1 MNTLKRF
8 LAGESEQRTYVQA
21 AICFLVFACA
31 VFFLFKLG
39 SIGFLGPDEP
49 RYAQVAREMKWRND
63 WVTPTLLGKN
73 WFEKPVLMY
82 WLAGIAYRLFGENE
96 WAARLPSALLGISS
110 VFALF
115 YFGKRIGGLKFG
127 FFAGMVLA
135 SSIVFFSF
143 SRAASFDIYLTAAT
157 FGAFISFF
165 LTEAP
170 KPSTRTR
177 ATIFFYVF
185 IGIGL
190 LAKGLVGGMIP
201 AGGIFIYFLMR
212 HRLNWRGWLKAT
224 LELKPW
230 IGAPIVLLVAGTWYG
245 PVIARN
251 GWPFIEDFFIAH
263 HFQRFT
269 TNRFHHPGPVY
280 YYIPVLLLGMLPW
293 TVFFLIGLWRNL
305 RAALEQF
312 REKETETT
320 EIKRLGLV
328 SLGWF
333 LFPVLFF
340 SFSGSKLPGYV
351 LPAVPMAAI
360 LTAFGLSEITG
371 KTVRLTGGIT
381 LFLQLVLIVAL
392 PLAAKTQFKIQ
403 PFGLALALTGVAAV
417 ATGMYFL
424 LKRERPLES
433 GIAAAFFHA
442 LMLIQATAIFPAA
455 EDRESQKVVS
465 LSANQGEKEK
475 EPLTFFRCRKYAPV
489 FYNYSQVQCC
499 DEEREPN
506 RYDKEEE
513 LLTAFGANRSMI
525 VICPATQVPVLQ
537 QSKFFQSEVLESRDK
552 FAAVRL
558 FRK

>member
-8 LAGESEQRTYVQA
+8 LAGESEQRTYFQA
-21 AICFLVFACA
+21 AFTFLMCACA
-31 VFFLFKLG
+31 IFFLFKLG

-73 WFEKPVLMY
+73 WFEKPVLLY

-96 WAARLPSALLGISS
+96 WAARLPSTLLGIGS

-115 YFGKRIGGLKFG
+115 LFGKRVGGLKFG
-127 FFAGMVLA
+127 FLAGMVLA
-135 SSIVFFSF
+135 SSVIFFSF
-143 SRAASFDIYLTAAT
+143 SRASSFDIYLTAAT

-165 LTEAP
+165 LTESSH
-170 KPSTRTR
+170 PSTRSR
-177 ATIFFYVF
+177 AAIFFYMF

-201 AGGIFIYFLMR
+201 AGGIFIYFLLR
-212 HRLNWRGWLKAT
+212 HRLNWRGWVKAI
-224 LELKPW
+224 LDLKPW
-230 IGAPIVLLVAGTWYG
+230 IGAPVVLLVAGTWYG

-251 GWPFIEDFFIAH
+251 GWPFIENFFIAH

-293 TVFFLIGLWRNL
+293 TVYFLIGFWRNL
-305 RAALEQF
+305 TEAIGSF
-312 REKETETT
+312 REKQPKTT
-320 EIKRLGLV
+320 ELQRLGLA
-328 SLGWF
+328 SLSWF

-371 KTVRLTGGIT
+371 KTVRITGGIT
-381 LFLQLVLIVAL
+381 LFLQIVLIIAL
-392 PLAAKTQFKIQ
+392 PIAAKSQFKIQ
-403 PFGLALALTGVAAV
+403 PFGLALGLTGVAALS
-417 ATGMYFL
+417 TGMFFL

-433 GIAAAFFHA
+433 GLAATFFHA

-465 LSANQGEKEK
+465 LSAAKNGNGI

-489 FYNYSQVQCC
+489 FYNYAQVQCC

-513 LLTAFGANRSMI
+513 LLTAFGNNPSLL
-525 VICPATQVPVLQ
+525 VICPSSQIQVLQ
-537 QSKFFQSEVLESRDK
+537 QSAYFKSEVLESRDK

-558 FRK
+558 FKK

>member
-8 LAGESEQRTYVQA
+8 LAGEADSRTYVQA
-21 AICFLVFACA
+21 AFAFLIFACG

-63 WVTPTLLGKN
+63 WVTPTLLGRN

-96 WAARLPSALLGISS
+96 WAARLPSALLGIGS

-115 YFGKRIGGLKFG
+115 FFGKRVGGVKFG
-127 FFAGMVLA
+127 FFAGLVLA
-135 SSIVFFSF
+135 TSVIFFSF

-170 KPSTRTR
+170 NPATRTR
-177 ATIFFYVF
+177 AAIFFYVF

-201 AGGIFIYFLMR
+201 AGGIFIYFLMK
-212 HRLNWRGWLKAT
+212 HRLNWRGWLKAI

-230 IGAPIVLLVAGTWYG
+230 IGALIVLLVAGTWYG

-251 GWPFIEDFFIAH
+251 GWPFVEDFFIAH

-269 TNRFHHPGPVY
+269 SNRFHHPGPVY
-280 YYIPVLLLGMLPW
+280 YYIPVLVLGMLPW
-293 TVFFLIGLWRNL
+293 TAYALVGLVKNINL
-305 RAALEQF
+305 ALATF
-312 REKETETT
+312 REKQAELTEVQ
-320 EIKRLGLV
+320 RLGLA

-381 LFLQLVLIVAL
+381 LSLQIILIIAL
-392 PLAAKTQFKIQ
+392 PVAAKSQFKIQ
-403 PFGLALALTGVAAV
+403 PFGLALAVTGLTAL
-417 ATGMYFL
+417 ATGGYFL
-424 LKRERPLES
+424 LKRDRPLES
-433 GIAAAFFHA
+433 GLAAAIIHA
-442 LMLIQATAIFPAA
+442 LVLIQATAIFPAA
-455 EDRESQKVVS
+455 EDRESQKIVS
-465 LSANQGEKEK
+465 LSGGRTEFAN

-489 FYNYSQVQCC
+489 FYNSSQVQCC
-499 DEEREPN
+499 DDEREPN

-513 LLTAFGANRSMI
+513 LLAAFGDRASMI
-525 VICPATQVPVLQ
+525 VICPTNQVQVLQ
-537 QSKFFQSEVLESRDK
+537 QSKYFQSQVIESRDK
-552 FAAVRL
+552 FASVRL
-558 FRK
+558 WKK

>member
-8 LAGESEQRTYVQA
+8 LAGEADSRTYVQA
-21 AICFLVFACA
+21 AVAFLIFACGI
-31 VFFLFKLG
+31 FFLFKLG
-39 SIGFLGPDEP
+39 GIGFLGPDEP

-96 WAARLPSALLGISS
+96 WAARLPSALLGIGS

-115 YFGKRIGGLKFG
+115 FFGKRVGGVKFG
-127 FFAGMVLA
+127 FFAGLVLTT
-135 SSIVFFSF
+135 SVIFFSF

-170 KPSTRTR
+170 TPATRGR
-177 ATIFFYVF
+177 AVIFFYVF

-201 AGGIFIYFLMR
+201 AGGIFIYFLMK
-212 HRLNWRGWLKAT
+212 HRLNWRGWLKSI

-230 IGAPIVLLVAGTWYG
+230 VGAPIVLLVAGTWYG
-245 PVIARN
+245 PVIVRN
-251 GWPFIEDFFIAH
+251 GWPFIDDFFIAH

-269 TNRFHHPGPVY
+269 SNRFHHPGPVY

-293 TVFFLIGLWRNL
+293 TVYFLIGLWKNL
-305 RAALEQF
+305 TSTLVSF
-312 REKETETT
+312 RENQIEITEF
-320 EIKRLGLV
+320 KRLGLAT
-328 SLGWF
+328 LGWF

-371 KTVRLTGGIT
+371 KRAQLTGALT
-381 LFLQLVLIVAL
+381 LCLQLVLIIAL
-392 PLAAKTQFKIQ
+392 PVAAKSQFKIQ
-403 PFGLALALTGVAAV
+403 PFGLTLALTGLAALAITASLVAKSK
-417 ATGMYFL
+417 GS
-424 LKRERPLES
+424 LES
-433 GIAAAFFHA
+433 GIAVAFFHA
-442 LMLIQATAIFPAA
+442 LILIQATVIFPAA
-455 EDRESQKVVS
+455 EDRESQKAVS
-465 LSANQGEKEK
+465 LSAARPEFAK

-489 FYNYSQVQCC
+489 FYNASQVQCC

-513 LLTAFGANRSMI
+513 LLAAFGDRPSMI
-525 VICPATQVPVLQ
+525 VICPSNQVQVLR
-537 QSKFFQSEVLESRDK
+537 QSKYFQSQVIESRDK
-552 FAAVRL
+552 FASVRL
-558 FRK
+558 WKK